1 MNNKFEVIYRNSPWI
16 KLSNFNNVVNMSSL
30 PLTEDQMCVLGYG
43 LSFALPL
50 NEDAILDF
58 LSDFSKFEYK
68 LSLNNNNEYNV
79 STLKGFI
86 LNSIIRDCNSEFK
99 FPKLLM
105 DAVKYLRNNKDL
117 IVCKADKGGKVVV
130 TDKTIY
136 NNKMQDIVNDTNTY
150 TELRS
155 NPLKSWQQSFNKQL
169 KSLLKNHPDL
179 EKNFRSFMPSL
190 PMMYGL
196 PKIHKENV
204 PLRPII
210 STVNSVNYKLASW
223 LAHHLTPFLNKIS
236 GCHLINTIEFTEKIK
251 NLNIY
256 NKKLVSFDVD
266 SLYTNVPVSECLQ
279 LLEERL

>member
-1 MNNKFEVIYRNSPWI
+1 M
-16 KLSNFNNVVNMSSL
+16 L
-30 PLTEDQMCVLGYG
+30 
-43 LSFALPL
+43 
-50 NEDAILDF
+50 
-58 LSDFSKFEYK
+58 
-68 LSLNNNNEYNV
+68 
-79 STLKGFI
+79 
-86 LNSIIRDCNSEFK
+86 
-99 FPKLLM
+99 
-105 DAVKYLRNNKDL
+105 
-117 IVCKADKGGKVVV
+117 
-130 TDKTIY
+130 
-136 NNKMQDIVNDTNTY
+136 
-150 TELRS
+150 
-155 NPLKSWQQSFNKQL
+155 
-169 KSLLKNHPDL
+169 
-179 EKNFRSFMPSL
+179 SL

-279 LLEERL
+279 LLEERLPILNANLNTLPLPCDIFIKLIKICVNDCNFSYNNKFFKQIRGLPMGSPISPIIANLFMEIFENNVLSDLSNSLICNWFRYIDDVFAVVPDNTDITHLNNLLNSYHNSIKFKF